1 MGSNPTARAKLKKV
15 ANFKEYI
22 AETVNEMVHKVTW
35 PTWKELQSST
45 ILVVVASVLFALA
58 IALMDY
64 VFGAHDV
71 ADPNTFWKGLLG
83 SFYNMF
89 K

>member
-1 MGSNPTARAKLKKV
+1 MINV

-22 AETVNEMVHKVTW
+22 NETVNEMLHKVTW

-45 ILVVVASVLFALA
+45 ILVVVATVIFALS
-58 IALMDY
+58 IALMDF

-71 ADPNTFWKGLLG
+71 TNPNTFWKGVLG
-83 SFYNMF
+83 MFYNL
-89 K
+89 

>member
-1 MGSNPTARAKLKKV
+1 M

-22 AETVNEMVHKVTW
+22 NETVNEMLHKVTW

-45 ILVVVASVLFALA
+45 ILVVVATVIFALS
-58 IALMDY
+58 IALMDF

-71 ADPNTFWKGLLG
+71 TDSNTFWKGILG
-83 SFYNMF
+83 MFYNL
-89 K
+89 